1 MPFQTGKILADQLTQ
16 KTSFDIVLFIFP
28 LGTKFGTI
36 NSDFKV
42 TSDIKALNTSDFV
55 EHLSSNRENEEK
67 EKNERRLR
75 RRTHTQRGG
84 GEALI
89 FVHVKTLFVL
99 FDADW
104 LSRSVIASR
113 FLPFSEFWVSRQQD
127 VKESE

>member
-42 TSDIKALNTSDFV
+42 TSGIKALNMSDFV
-55 EHLSSNRENEEK
+55 EHLSSTEDEGEEL
-67 EKNERRLR
+67 ER
-75 RRTHTQRGG
+75 
-84 GEALI
+84 EALI

-99 FDADW
+99 F
-104 LSRSVIASR
+104 
-113 FLPFSEFWVSRQQD
+113 F
-127 VKESE
+127 